1 MKIFKHLRSDWFRY
15 GFETLAVVV
24 GILVAFA
31 LENWNDER
39 REGKIALA
47 YEQSLAAGLELDTQQ
62 INQTLDLLAG
72 DTTQLWDF
80 IRRMS
85 SDEVTLDT
93 LIQIARYE
101 FLPRMYASVTFNTS
115 TYTSLGLTDNLS
127 LLDPGLQK
135 NLLELNE
142 LQQGYSNNIGLDVR
156 SYVELLN
163 FYTQKY
169 PFNAQGHI
177 DPDSKLSDVIWE
189 VAQFRQLGNDL
200 NSIVA
205 YKLVIDQL
213 SIGLLLELLEKNK
226 EILEELNNNSDV

>member
-1 MKIFKHLRSDWFRY
+1 MRVLKHLKTGWFRY
-15 GFETLAVVV
+15 GFETIAVVV

-39 REGKIALA
+39 REGKTALA
-47 YEQSLAAGLELDTQQ
+47 YEQALAADLVLDTLQLD
-62 INQTLDLLAG
+62 QTMNLLVI

-85 SDEVTLDT
+85 SDEVKLET
-93 LIQIARYE
+93 LIQIARHE
-101 FLPRMYASVTFNTS
+101 FVPMIYANVAFNIS
-115 TYTSLGLTDNLS
+115 TYTSLGSTGNLS
-127 LLDPGLQK
+127 LLDPWLQK

-142 LQQGYSNNIGLDVR
+142 LQQEYSINIGLDVR

-169 PFNAQGHI
+169 PFNDQGHI

-189 VAQFRQLGNDL
+189 GAQFRQLGIDL

-205 YKLVIDQL
+205 YKLVIDQS
-213 SIGLLLELLEKNK
+213 SIDLLLELQEKNRAILK
-226 EILEELNNNSDV
+226 ELDK

>member
-1 MKIFKHLRSDWFRY
+1 MRVLKHLKTDWFRY
-15 GFETLAVVV
+15 GFETIAVVV

-39 REGKIALA
+39 REGKTALA
-47 YEQSLAAGLELDTQQ
+47 YEQALAADLVLDTLQLD
-62 INQTLDLLAG
+62 QTMNLLVI

-85 SDEVTLDT
+85 SDEVKLET
-93 LIQIARYE
+93 LIQIARHE
-101 FLPRMYASVTFNTS
+101 FVPMIYANVAFNIS
-115 TYTSLGLTDNLS
+115 TYTSLGSTGNLS
-127 LLDPGLQK
+127 LLDPWLQK

-142 LQQGYSNNIGLDVR
+142 LQQEYSINIGLDVR

-169 PFNAQGHI
+169 PFNDQGHI

-189 VAQFRQLGNDL
+189 GAQFRQLGIDL

-205 YKLVIDQL
+205 YKLVIDQS
-213 SIGLLLELLEKNK
+213 SIDLLLELQEKNRAILK
-226 EILEELNNNSDV
+226 ELDK